1 MSEHITIG
9 KLMNTIDALTIEN
22 ATLRGLVAK
31 GQGDCVYCGLKAED
45 MAQCKSGFP
54 GCARM
59 DDIMAA
65 QETEKDR
72 QIDHLRMSLLNARME
87 AEAILDGIPNAVHVR
102 ESGGGENVFASL
114 AVSVEELKNSRA
126 RWMDYG
132 GSRL

>member
-9 KLMNTIDALTIEN
+9 ALMNTIENLTESNQRLLNEN
-22 ATLRGLVAK
+22 DILRGLVAK

-45 MAQCKSGFP
+45 MAKCKSGFP

-72 QIDHLRMSLLNARME
+72 QINHLRMSILSARME
-87 AEAILDGIPNAVHVR
+87 AQAILDGIPSAVHVR
-102 ESGGGENVFASL
+102 EGGGDEDVFASL
-114 AVSVEELKNSRA
+114 AVSVAKLTN
-126 RWMDYG
+126 G
-132 GSRL
+132 GKS